1 MALKE
6 FLVLLVQEANLAILD
21 HLDHR
26 VFQEFKEIR
35 VILALLEK
43 KEAMA
48 NLDRLGLKDLQ
59 EEKENEEFKDIPEKM
74 EILAEEV
81 SLEDKAQWVHREC
94 VARWEDVASKVLVD
108 RWDSVVLLERLARW
122 VLREKTWTTTES
134 EKSAWV

>member
-1 MALKE
+1 MSALKE
-6 FLVLLVQEANLAILD
+6 FLVLLVQEANLAIPD

-48 NLDRLGLKDLQ
+48 NLDRLGPKDLQ
-59 EEKENEEFKDIPEKM
+59 EEKENEEFKDIQEKT

-81 SLEDKAQWVHREC
+81 NLEDKAQWVRREC
-94 VARWEDVASKVLVD
+94 VARWEVVASKDLVD
-108 RWDSVVLLERLARW
+108 RWDSVVLLER
-122 VLREKTWTTTES
+122 
-134 EKSAWV
+134 